1 MLYDVTTTLELTW
14 EQCGEKT
21 KLSFT
26 DEDGINVNES
36 LSKIFSF
43 LESVY
48 GYSVENHARDFLG
61 PHPDEDGKE

>member
-1 MLYDVTTTLELTW
+1 MLYDITTTFELTW
-14 EQCGEKT
+14 KQCGEET

-26 DEDGINVNES
+26 NEEGINVNES

-48 GYSVENHARDFLG
+48 GYSVENHAREFLG
-61 PHPDEDGKE
+61 QYPSEDDEE